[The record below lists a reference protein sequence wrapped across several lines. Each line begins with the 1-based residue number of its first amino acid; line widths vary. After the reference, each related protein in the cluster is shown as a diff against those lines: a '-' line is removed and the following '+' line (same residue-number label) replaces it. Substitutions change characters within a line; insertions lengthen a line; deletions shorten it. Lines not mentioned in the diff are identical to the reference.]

1 MKYASNS
8 LRDPRC
14 VVSCNLDISRD
25 TEAWRSD
32 PHASESCS
40 SVFTSLNGDSYII
53 KVRSPLAR
61 SEMRL
66 DLPFFGGRNPSNT
79 KRSQGSPELTNAGT
93 NAVAPGRVIT
103 LIPRRRHSRD
113 SMNPGSEIPG
123 VPASETNAMSCP

>member
-40 SVFTSLNGDSYII
+40 SVL
-53 KVRSPLAR
+53 LAL
-61 SEMRL
+61 M
-66 DLPFFGGRNPSNT
+66 
-79 KRSQGSPELTNAGT
+79 
-93 NAVAPGRVIT
+93 VIHI
-103 LIPRRRHSRD
+103 L
-113 SMNPGSEIPG
+113 
-123 VPASETNAMSCP
+123 

>member
-66 DLPFFGGRNPSNT
+66 DLPFLGG
-79 KRSQGSPELTNAGT
+79 
-93 NAVAPGRVIT
+93 
-103 LIPRRRHSRD
+103 
-113 SMNPGSEIPG
+113 EIPQIQSG
-123 VPASETNAMSCP
+123 HKEVRNLLMPVQMR